1 MKNLLQKLNLLPDT
15 IDKKACVISFLLIN
29 LAFLYHTLNFMWGNH
44 DVKFIKEE
52 LQLSSGLFEGRF
64 TQFIPYRLLTDGQ
77 ILPLINNL
85 LGFAFL
91 TAALWLLAKYWNIRK
106 SVLSYTLFITFFA
119 TQPYTLSWLYF
130 TFITISCLL
139 WTLLAVLGLYL
150 SALVSEAKHK
160 TALCVGAIV
169 CFYFTL
175 GGYPPVINTFFVC
188 LGGKLVFSTLFEQK
202 NIKTLWHTHKF
213 TLPNIIIA
221 AVLFKLTLKV
231 VMPDNV
237 YNLTT
242 ESLSALPQKFLATLK
257 IAFSQFFIAVPFMEK
272 GYKTAVAFMSATA
285 IIGALLYAGGL
296 KQKLWLAFLLCGTIW
311 ATALTTFLVVPHTE
325 YVSRIDFYGV
335 AFLYAFFLGLLFSLP
350 AKPFNNLAIIFAA
363 LLIIWNTLNDYRAL
377 HIWKQGFTAEFQILD
392 NVFER
397 IENHP
402 DFSPDKRYRFYQAGD
417 ISLRPNYYHD
427 KYDKDDVFLLSLP
440 YLAIWQGANLHE
452 FYAPYKYID
461 RSLPLLPEDIT
472 PEVFDFFMNNARPWP
487 HPNSLYINKNI
498 IIVVYNQAGLDDFRH
513 KLRQLRSNIP

>member
-1 MKNLLQKLNLLPDT
+1 
-15 IDKKACVISFLLIN
+15 
-29 LAFLYHTLNFMWGNH
+29 
-44 DVKFIKEE
+44 
-52 LQLSSGLFEGRF
+52 
-64 TQFIPYRLLTDGQ
+64 
-77 ILPLINNL
+77 
-85 LGFAFL
+85 
-91 TAALWLLAKYWNIRK
+91 
-106 SVLSYTLFITFFA
+106 
-119 TQPYTLSWLYF
+119 
-130 TFITISCLL
+130 
-139 WTLLAVLGLYL
+139 
-150 SALVSEAKHK
+150 
-160 TALCVGAIV
+160 
-169 CFYFTL
+169 
-175 GGYPPVINTFFVC
+175 
-188 LGGKLVFSTLFEQK
+188 
-202 NIKTLWHTHKF
+202 
-213 TLPNIIIA
+213 
-221 AVLFKLTLKV
+221 
-231 VMPDNV
+231 
-237 YNLTT
+237 
-242 ESLSALPQKFLATLK
+242 
-257 IAFSQFFIAVPFMEK
+257 MEK
-272 GYKTAVAFMSATA
+272 GYKTAVAFMSAAA

-350 AKPFNNLAIIFAA
+350 AKPFNNLAIIFSA

-417 ISLRPNYYHD
+417 ISLRPNYYHG

-452 FYAPYKYID
+452 FYAPYEYID

-498 IIVVYNQAGLDDFRH
+498 IIVVYNQAGLEDFRH
-513 KLRQLRSNIP
+513 KLRLLRSNIP